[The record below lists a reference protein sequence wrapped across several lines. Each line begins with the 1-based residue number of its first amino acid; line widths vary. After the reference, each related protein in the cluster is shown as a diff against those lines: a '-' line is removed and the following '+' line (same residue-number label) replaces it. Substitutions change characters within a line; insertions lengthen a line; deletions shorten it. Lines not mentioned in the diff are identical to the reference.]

1 MSLED
6 EEQLMRLMS
15 EKDMYPD
22 TLPKDEGNN
31 KIETLGYVYAMLPL
45 SKEWRRFYLKK

>member
-1 MSLED
+1 
-6 EEQLMRLMS
+6 MRLMS

-31 KIETLGYVYAMLPL
+31 KIETLGYVFAMLPL
-45 SKEWRRFYLKK
+45 SKEWRRFYLKKRLPMLYFY